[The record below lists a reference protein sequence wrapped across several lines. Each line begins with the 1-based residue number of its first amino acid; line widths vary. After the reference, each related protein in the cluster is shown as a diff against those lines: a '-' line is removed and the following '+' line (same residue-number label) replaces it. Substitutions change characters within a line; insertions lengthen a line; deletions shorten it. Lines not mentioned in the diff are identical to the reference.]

1 MENNYQLSRIHNYV
15 NGLMSRE
22 EMHTLERE
30 ALDDPFLQD
39 AIDGYKLQEGVDVKQ
54 LSLLQQ
60 RLSTR
65 VNENVSLKNKRFY
78 SWQRLA
84 IGMTAGVLFVTV
96 CTLLLI
102 RYLPQQKSSL
112 TEVEIMQDQVYS
124 IALGNTG
131 KYDGEPVNGWE
142 SFENYLTHSYLGKNH
157 KEAEILV
164 YFKIDQGGRPY
175 QILVNNGESPLDSYQ
190 EIVELLKNGPKWRGT
205 EGEVLID
212 VHLLDM

>member
-60 RLSTR
+60 RLASR
-65 VNENVSLKNKRFY
+65 VNENVALKNKRFY

-102 RYLPQQKSSL
+102 RYLPQRNSGL

-124 IALGNTG
+124 IGLANTG

-142 SFENYLTHSYLGKNH
+142 QLEDYLTHSYLGKNH

-175 QILVNNGESPLDSYQ
+175 QISINQADLPLESYP
-190 EIVELLKNGPKWRGT
+190 EIVELLKNGPRWRGT
-205 EGEVLID
+205 EVEMLID
-212 VHLLDM
+212 VHLLNL